1 MIGALLILAAAASA
15 LQDPAWTKEE
25 SDRLRPLRAR
35 IAALAEDLGEY
46 GMGRSARVCERAFA
60 TLGAAER
67 ETEPLARRIG
77 KALEK
82 AAAAVKEP
90 DAKKLQRTAVAAA
103 ALAADLVGATAGME
117 PAAARR
123 LAETAVLLDA
133 AHGPARALLG
143 HEIGPGGRWGDAET
157 VKEWQWRRN
166 FVIAVQAA
174 RDLHFP
180 LEDVGPS
187 DPQLLGL
194 DGPPALALQYGPV
207 RFEGRMPRAYLENR
221 FQHTLRAAAVSSWLA
236 GGPLEPHLGEF
247 TMIWTWAGADYERYL
262 RAALARGLLDEAR
275 LREALGMSANPMAC
289 RHLISATRD
298 AMVANS
304 TDYDLS
310 TLVRMDHALAPGTSI
325 ADVKRIEVG
334 AAPEVPPWMQHAHVY
349 LAGLAFFGD
358 GWLTLPQTVAD
369 HPQAWKPSQDDEVY
383 WMDTGWPA
391 IHVWALVVAER
402 AALPGVDALREQSD
416 WYTMKG
422 IHLFQGVSM
431 LELLYARRG
440 GAATWAAAAQ
450 AASTGGSTGG
460 VWTAASLRAFLGVE
474 PADFDAQWRAWL
486 GARVDARQAESVVQ
500 VLTSGGA
507 ADPLAANA
515 LAAVRS
521 LRARWD
527 SRALDEDAAA
537 SAGCREHARALAAAD
552 VPATDWRATRRR
564 DPADPAA
571 TAEGIWSALQ
581 SVVLRPGPKATR
593 EEIEALLAGS
603 LLHRVLL
610 QQPMLERIGAGS
622 HDGVLA
628 LDLATW
634 SGYWA
639 PRDLRWPLP
648 GASGV
653 PVSHAAGVP
662 SVVPGA
668 EAGELGHPITL
679 FRFPLEG
686 DLPATMELRDDK
698 GAVVETRSFQPY
710 EFLELDVFV
719 RGVYAMV
726 PLHPLKRG
734 TQYTASFRCHD
745 ETITWSFRTEN

>member
-1 MIGALLILAAAASA
+1 VIGALLILAAAASS
-15 LQDPAWTKEE
+15 LQDPAWTKEA
-25 SDRLRPLRAR
+25 SDRLRPFRAR

-46 GMGRSARVCERAFA
+46 GMGRSARACERAFA
-60 TLGAAER
+60 ALGAADR
-67 ETEPLARRIG
+67 EAEPLARRVG

-82 AAAAVKEP
+82 AAATAKQP
-90 DAKKLQRTAVAAA
+90 DAKKLQRTAAVAA
-103 ALAADLVGATAGME
+103 ALASDLVGAAAGME
-117 PAAARR
+117 LAAARR

-133 AHGPARALLG
+133 ANAPARALLG
-143 HEIGPGGRWGDAET
+143 HALGPGGRLGDAET
-157 VKEWQWRRN
+157 VKEWQWRRD
-166 FVIAVQAA
+166 FLAAVQAA
-174 RDLHFP
+174 RDLRLP
-180 LEDVGPS
+180 LEDADPT

-236 GGPLEPHLGEF
+236 GGALEPHVGEF
-247 TMIWTWAGADYERYL
+247 TMIWTWAGAEYERYL
-262 RAALARGLLDEAR
+262 RAALARGLLDEAE
-275 LREALGMSANPMAC
+275 LRAALGMSASSKAC
-289 RHLISATRD
+289 WHLMSPTRD

-310 TLVRMDHALAPGTSI
+310 TFARMDHALAPGTSI
-325 ADVKRIEVG
+325 AELKRIEVG
-334 AAPEVPPWMQHAHVY
+334 AAPEVPPWMQLAHVY
-349 LAGLAFFGD
+349 LAGMAFFGD
-358 GWLTLPQTVAD
+358 GWLTQPQTEVE
-369 HPQAWKPSQDDEVY
+369 HPPAWTPREEDEVY
-383 WMDTGWPA
+383 WMHTGWPA

-416 WYTMKG
+416 WYAMKG

-431 LELLYARRG
+431 LEMLYARRG
-440 GAATWAAAAQ
+440 GAAIWAAAAQ
-450 AASTGGSTGG
+450 AASAGGSTSG
-460 VWTAASLRAFLGVE
+460 VWNAASLRAFLGVE
-474 PADFDAQWRAWL
+474 PAEFDAQWHAWL
-486 GARVDARQAESVVQ
+486 GARVDARQTHSVVQ
-500 VLTSGGA
+500 ALTSGGA

-527 SRALDEDAAA
+527 SRAFDEDAAA
-537 SAGCREHARALAAAD
+537 SAGCREHARALAAAG

-571 TAEGIWSALQ
+571 TAEGIWSAMQ
-581 SVVLRPGPKATR
+581 GVVLRPGAKASV
-593 EEIEALLAGS
+593 EEIETLLAGS

-639 PRDLRWPLP
+639 ERDLRWPLP
-648 GASGV
+648 GATGV
-653 PVSHAAGVP
+653 PLRHAAGVP
-662 SVVPGA
+662 SVVAGA
-668 EAGELGHPITL
+668 EAGDLGHPITI

-686 DLPATMELRDDK
+686 DLPAQMELRDDK
-698 GAVVETRSFQPY
+698 GAVVETRNFQPY

-726 PLHPLKRG
+726 PLQPLKRG
-734 TQYTASFRCHD
+734 AQHTASFRFPD
-745 ETITWSFRTEN
+745 ETITWSFQTEP